1 MNKYA
6 IGYFD
11 DNNKVIRILFR
22 YDSLMTNRTR
32 YKVLKN
38 AVPIINIKTENFI
51 FKDGKYM
58 DTRYSCPAFLDID
71 IYEDDGDY
79 IFEAVDDAAAK
90 LIFEVE

>member
-22 YDSLMTNRTR
+22 YDSLKTNRAR

-38 AVPIINIKTENFI
+38 AVPIINIETETLI
-51 FKDGKYM
+51 FKDGKFM
-58 DTRYSCPAFLDID
+58 DTRLSRVGFQDID
-71 IYEDDGDY
+71 IYEDDGDC
-79 IFEAVDDAAAK
+79 IFEAVDDEAAK
-90 LIFEVE
+90 LIFEAE